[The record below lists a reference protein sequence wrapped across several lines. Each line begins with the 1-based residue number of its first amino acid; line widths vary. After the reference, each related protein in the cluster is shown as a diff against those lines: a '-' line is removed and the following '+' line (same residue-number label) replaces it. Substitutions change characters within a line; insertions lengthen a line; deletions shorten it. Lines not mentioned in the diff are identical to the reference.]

1 MLMKSK
7 FIDCR
12 KFADCTGDRRAASER
27 RPSRCWRRAS
37 GATRAHKV
45 SVAGF
50 ASGLRA
56 GVPGWSPRTER
67 GWERCFRRKAGHFSI
82 SAVVVSY
89 VRARARP
96 RAFLFGAPKTV
107 SSGKFVRLLELPTY
121 FSACLSSSFAG
132 RTREMCVHGGSGGGA
147 ALSIIIQYTLDSE
160 SRFGSSEN
168 AVGMLVDDFYGKM
181 HGPPNRHN

>member
-37 GATRAHKV
+37 GATLARARAHKV

-56 GVPGWSPRTER
+56 GVPGWAPRTER

-89 VRARARP
+89 VRA
-96 RAFLFGAPKTV
+96 L
-107 SSGKFVRLLELPTY
+107 
-121 FSACLSSSFAG
+121 
-132 RTREMCVHGGSGGGA
+132 
-147 ALSIIIQYTLDSE
+147 ALSYSELRKRCQVGNLFDCWSCQHIFQRVCRRPLLGGLGKCAYTGGVG
-160 SRFGSSEN
+160 RGSTFDN
-168 AVGMLVDDFYGKM
+168 NTIYTRLGKPIWVERKCS
-181 HGPPNRHN
+181 GDACR